1 MLVFTLTGHEW
12 TGDPNTFEHWENIP
26 GFLRHYTV
34 ATGNKSSGN
43 ILLID
48 KHYCWD
54 RRTMSWVISP
64 SDIRPGER
72 FYVGPRHLDQS
83 RVVFRD
89 DVLSLTALLL
99 DMGYLKRV

>member
-1 MLVFTLTGHEW
+1 MLVFTYTGHEW

-26 GFLRHYTV
+26 GFLRHYTMSIE
-34 ATGNKSSGN
+34 AKTNGS

-48 KHYCWD
+48 NHYCWD
-54 RRTMSWVISP
+54 RRTMSWVIS
-64 SDIRPGER
+64 SWDIRPGER
-72 FYVGPRHLDQS
+72 FYVGPRHLGGGTP
-83 RVVFRD
+83 VFRD